1 MGLLF
6 CQNQFLAAH
15 DKEVYN
21 KRVITLA
28 KEGIVLTKHSA
39 LSSKEI
45 QQFHDDFVSRETSP
59 VIARAV
65 MKNGIKASS
74 EDPNISKRDHRV
86 FSIEVKTGKVTN
98 QRQSGRCWSF
108 AALNTLRHHFALKYK
123 LNDFELS
130 QNYLFFW
137 DRIER
142 ANMYFQNVIAT
153 ADKPFH
159 DRTVDFYVATALDD
173 GGQWSNAASIIEK
186 YGVVPEYV
194 MPDTFN
200 TKNTSDVS
208 EVLHDMMKKDALE
221 LRRAVNE
228 KHASDDELA
237 KMQHQMMSDV
247 YRVAVMAFD
256 EPPMKFDLEYR
267 DDDKKYH
274 RDADL
279 TPLDFYHKYFDI
291 NLHDYVLI
299 TNAPDH
305 EMNKLYSMPVED
317 NVVDGIPLQFLNVP
331 FHYLQDLA
339 IKQLKDNETV
349 WVGNDVLQQMDRKRG
364 IMDAQLFK
372 EGELLGVDFKM
383 NKADRLE
390 SRQGMVSHAMTL
402 TGVNLV
408 DGEPNR
414 WKIENS
420 WGDKNGDK
428 GYFVMTEDWFKDYT
442 YEAVINKKYLDDSLK
457 KIWNSQPEELPAW
470 DSLC

>member
-1 MGLLF
+1 M
-6 CQNQFLAAH
+6 
-15 DKEVYN
+15 
-21 KRVITLA
+21 
-28 KEGIVLTKHSA
+28 TKYSA
-39 LSSKEI
+39 LSQQEI
-45 QQFHDDFVSRETSP
+45 KNFHDDFVSRETSA

-74 EDPNISKRDHRV
+74 ENPAIRTRDHRV
-86 FSIEVKTGKVTN
+86 FNVEVKTGAVTN

-142 ANMYFQNVIAT
+142 ANMFLQKVIAT

-159 DRTVDFYVATALDD
+159 DRTVDFLVSTALDD
-173 GGQWSNAASIIEK
+173 GGQWSNAAGIIEK

-194 MPDTFN
+194 MPDTYN
-200 TKNTSDVS
+200 TKNTSDIAAVM
-208 EVLHDMMKKDALE
+208 HDLMKKDALE
-221 LRRAVNE
+221 LRRQINE
-228 KHASDDELA
+228 KHASEEQLA
-237 KMQHQMMSDV
+237 KLRSQMMSDV
-247 YRVAVMAFD
+247 YRVAVMAFG
-256 EPPMKFDLEYR
+256 EPPLKFDLEYK

-274 RDADL
+274 RQADL
-279 TPLDFYHKYFDI
+279 TPLDFYHQYFDVD
-291 NLHDYVLI
+291 LRDYVLI

-317 NVVDGIPLQFLNVP
+317 NVIDGIPLQFLNVP

-364 IMDAQLFK
+364 IMDSQLFK
-372 EGELLGVDFKM
+372 AGELLGVDFAM

-420 WGDKNGDK
+420 WGDKNGAK

-442 YEAVINKKYLDDSLK
+442 YEAVINQKYLDDDLK
-457 KIWNSQPEELPAW
+457 KLLTQKPVELPGW
-470 DSLC
+470 DSLA